1 MTTLTLRRQI
11 HLAAAL
17 LVLLGVLL
25 SVFILRANLEG
36 AVVARDLEV
45 VNALRVKV
53 RDLRT
58 VGFEY
63 SLERAERPRVQMEA
77 VLRAL
82 PPLFDRLGASDVFAA
97 TEARALWRNVFDR
110 YHDCVALLSTFS
122 GPVADPVRQERER
135 QMARLFLI
143 RATSLADGVE
153 ELSAPLLAKEGE
165 ARRLGGIVVVTSV
178 LVLLVL
184 PVLALLLLRR
194 SVLAPL
200 YRLTAAV
207 RQVRE
212 GNFAHRVGGGGSGE
226 FGQLAGAFDGMLD
239 HIQEVTVSRDM
250 LEAESAQ
257 RRLSEAKY
265 RRLYESL
272 HDAMVTV
279 DLDGRLLEWNGVFR
293 DLCGYS
299 DEALA
304 GLTLEQL
311 IAGRDRGI
319 VDGIVASEVRKRGYS
334 EVFEVELLRRDGQT
348 LPAEVRTFLLR
359 DETGLPV
366 GMWSLVRDVS
376 ERKRYEALLAAKE
389 AAEQANRAKSDFVA
403 NMSHEIRTPMNA
415 ILGLGY
421 LLDQTELA
429 PGQRDYVSKIEL
441 SARSLLGIIN
451 DILDF
456 SKVEA
461 GKLDLI
467 EEPFDLYEV
476 MKTLA
481 TVAASNARDKDIE
494 VLFDIAPGT
503 PLHLVGDR
511 LRLQQILTNL
521 AANAIKFSERG
532 EVVLAVRSDDEDAGV
547 SRFVF
552 EVRDTGIGID
562 PGRLEAIFHPFTQ
575 VDNSSARRYGGT
587 GLGLAIC
594 QRLATLMGGAIAVES
609 EPGRGSIF
617 SVTLPLRRQ
626 TPPPPVW
633 EMPAGAPRRLKVLLA
648 DDNATARR
656 VMTAMVNSFGWTLV
670 AVAGGGEAL
679 AAFEEAAAA
688 GEPFDLLLLDWC
700 MPGIGG
706 IDIVRHLSHR
716 TSPAEMPLIL
726 VVTAFEQDRV
736 RRESGGN
743 PIIRSVLTKPVTPSL
758 LLDAVAVACGT
769 TASEPTAAAAPKSRP
784 LLGRTLLVV
793 EDNAI
798 NQMVARRLLEGAG
811 AAVVLASSGPDAL
824 NILSARGSRFD
835 AVLMDIQM
843 PGMDGYETLRLMR
856 ERLGLSRL
864 PVLAMTANALP
875 SDRERSLA
883 AGMVDHIGKPFEPE
897 RLIAVIVSC
906 LDRAA
911 DATGA
916 TLPGFD
922 LKTALIRTMGDADL
936 LRDIMGEFARLYAGT
951 AAELRA
957 MAAASDLGGLRRL
970 SHELKAVA
978 GNIGANDLYRAVERL
993 STAARVGDIAKAT
1006 AAVDEVA
1013 GLLPTALTSAA
1024 RFAGGTP

>member
-1 MTTLTLRRQI
+1 MTLRRQI
-11 HLAAAL
+11 HLAVAL
-17 LVLLGVLL
+17 LVLLGL
-25 SVFILRANLEG
+25 SLSAFILRANLES
-36 AVVARDLEV
+36 AVVARDLQV

-63 SLERAERPRVQMEA
+63 TLERAERPRVQMEA

-82 PPLFDRLGASDVFAA
+82 PPLFDRLGASDLFAA
-97 TEARALWRNVFDR
+97 PEARAVWQEAVGR
-110 YHDCVALLSTFS
+110 YRDCVALLSTLS
-122 GPVADPVRQERER
+122 GPVADPLRQERER
-135 QMARLFLI
+135 QMARLILI
-143 RATSLADGVE
+143 RATSLAAGVD
-153 ELSAPLLAKEGE
+153 ELSAPLLAQDAE
-165 ARRLGGIVVVTSV
+165 AHHLGNIAVVISV

-207 RQVRE
+207 RQVGD
-212 GNFAHRVGGGGSGE
+212 GNFAHRVGGGGLGE

-239 HIQEVTVSRDM
+239 HIQDVTVSRNL
-250 LEAESAQ
+250 LEAETAQ
-257 RRLSEAKY
+257 RRLSEARY

-272 HDAMVTV
+272 HDAMVAV
-279 DLDGRLLEWNGVFR
+279 DLDGRLVEWNGVFR
-293 DLCGYS
+293 DIFGYG
-299 DEALA
+299 DEELA
-304 GLTLEQL
+304 RFNLEQL
-311 IAGRDRGI
+311 IAERDRAI
-319 VDGIVASEVRKRGYS
+319 VGGIVATEVRRRGYS

-359 DETGLPV
+359 DEAGQPV

-389 AAEQANRAKSDFVA
+389 AAEQANRAKSEFVA

-429 PGQRDYVSKIEL
+429 PTQRDYVRKIEL

-467 EEPFDLYEV
+467 EEPFDLYDV

-494 VLFDIAPGT
+494 VLFDITPGT

-521 AANAIKFSERG
+521 AANAIKFTERG
-532 EVVLAVRSDDEDAGV
+532 EVVLAVRSDGDAAAGV
-547 SRFVF
+547 SRLVF
-552 EVRDTGIGID
+552 DVRDTGIGVD
-562 PGRLEAIFHPFTQ
+562 PEGLEAIFHPFTQ
-575 VDNSSARRYGGT
+575 VDNSAARRFGGT

-594 QRLATLMGGAIAVES
+594 QRLVAMMGGSIAVES
-609 EPGRGSIF
+609 EPGRGSVF
-617 SVTLPLRRQ
+617 SVTLPLRCQ
-626 TPPPPVW
+626 ALPLPEP
-633 EMPAGAPRRLKVLLA
+633 EMPTGAPHRLKVLLA

-656 VMTAMVNSFGWTLV
+656 VMASMVKSFGWTLV
-670 AVAGGGEAL
+670 VVTGGGEAL

-706 IDIVRHLSHR
+706 SDIIRHLRHR
-716 TSPAEMPLIL
+716 IPPAEMPLIL
-726 VVTAFEQDRV
+726 VVTAFEHDRV
-736 RRESGGN
+736 RRESGGD
-743 PIIRSVLTKPVTPSL
+743 PMIRSVLTKPVTPSL
-758 LLDAVAVACGT
+758 LLDAIAIACGAT
-769 TASEPTAAAAPKSRP
+769 GSEPPAAAPKSRP

-793 EDNAI
+793 EDNSI
-798 NQMVARRLLEGAG
+798 NQMVARRLLEEGGAK
-811 AAVVLASSGPDAL
+811 VVLAGSGPESL
-824 NILSARGSRFD
+824 NILSAGAARFD
-835 AVLMDIQM
+835 GVLMDIQM

-856 ERLGLSRL
+856 ERLGLSDL

-897 RLIAVIVSC
+897 RLVAVIAQS
-906 LDRAA
+906 LDRAV
-911 DATGA
+911 DTSE
-916 TLPGFD
+916 LPGID
-922 LKTALIRTMGDADL
+922 LKTALVRTMGDADL

-951 AAELRA
+951 AAELTA
-957 MAAASDLGGLRRL
+957 MAAAADLAGLRRL
-970 SHELKAVA
+970 SHELKAVV
-978 GNIGANDLYRAVERL
+978 GNIGANDLYRAMERL
-993 STAARVGDIAKAT
+993 SSAARIGDIAKAA
-1006 AAVDEVA
+1006 AAVAEVA
-1013 GLLPTALTSAA
+1013 GLLPTVLASAD
-1024 RFAGGTP
+1024 RFARSADGAP